1 MNWFDNF
8 LAGINSFL
16 GNASDFLYT
25 YILIIILVFVGL
37 YYSFRTKF
45 VQFRMFPEAIRVL
58 SEKKKDGKDISSFQ
72 ALMISTA
79 SRVGTGNI
87 AGVATAVAASTAIGG
102 YGAIFWMWLLALIG
116 AASAFI
122 ESTLAQLY
130 KEKKGSDYIGGP
142 AYYIQKALGS
152 RKWGIVFAV
161 LLIACFA
168 YGFNALQ
175 AFNAGSSL
183 KYYIPDYDTSFWPWV
198 VGGILALLTGLVIF
212 GGVHRISGIVSAIV
226 PVMAVI
232 YIGMG
237 LFITFRNLDAVPD
250 MFGKIFSQAFNFQ
263 AIFGGF
269 TGSCLMQGIK
279 RGLYSNEAGMGSAP
293 NAAAA
298 ADVSHPVKQG
308 LVQMLSVF
316 IDTILICSTTA
327 FMLLLSGVGISE
339 DLKGMDFVQAAVSN
353 QIGKSG
359 PLFITISIFLFAFS
373 SLVGNYYYTESNF
386 KFIRNSKTGLFIFR
400 CTCVAAVFIGAL
412 MDFSTVWSLADILMG
427 LMAIVNLVVILLL
440 GKKALTALKD
450 YSAQRKAGK
459 NPVFRSSEVHVGDPE
474 IWNEAHAQK
483 WEE

>member
-1 MNWFDNF
+1 MTI
-8 LAGINSFL
+8 LNSVL
-16 GNASDFLYT
+16 GNISDFLYT
-25 YILIIILVFVGL
+25 YILIILLVAIGL
-37 YYSFRTKF
+37 YFTIRTKF
-45 VQFRMFPEAIRVL
+45 VQFRLFPEALRVL
-58 SEKKKDGKDISSFQ
+58 TEKKKDGKDISSFG

-116 AASAFI
+116 AASAFV

-130 KEKKGSDYIGGP
+130 KHRDGDDFVGGP

-152 RKWGIVFAV
+152 RKAGITFSI

-175 AFNAGSSL
+175 SFNAGSSL
-183 KYYIPDYDTSFWPWV
+183 KYYIADYDASIWPIV
-198 VGGILALLTGLVIF
+198 VGGILALLTALVIF
-212 GGVHRISGIVSAIV
+212 GGVHRISNLVSAIV
-226 PVMAVI
+226 PIMAFI
-232 YIGMG
+232 YIALGAYI
-237 LFITFRNLDAVPD
+237 FVKNLNAVPE
-250 MFGKIFSQAFNFQ
+250 MFAKIFQQAFDFS

-269 TGSCLMQGIK
+269 AGSCVMQGIK

-327 FMLLLSGVGISE
+327 FMLLLSGIPISE
-339 DLKGMDFVQAAVSN
+339 NLKGMDFVQAAVFAQVGSF
-353 QIGKSG
+353 G
-359 PLFITISIFLFAFS
+359 PLFITVSIFLFAFS
-373 SLVGNYYYTESNF
+373 SLVGNYFYTEINF
-386 KFIRNSKTGLFIFR
+386 KFITESKKALFVFR

-412 MDFSTVWSLADILMG
+412 LDFTTIWTVADILMG
-427 LMAIVNLVVILLL
+427 LMAIVNLIAIVLL
-440 GKKALTALKD
+440 GGKANAALKD
-450 YSAQRKAGK
+450 YIRQRKAGK
-459 NPVFRSSEVHVGDPE
+459 NPVFRASESGIGDE
-474 IWNEAHAQK
+474 DSWNEAHAQK
-483 WEE
+483 WER

>member
-1 MNWFDNF
+1 MAILNSILENISNF
-8 LAGINSFL
+8 M
-16 GNASDFLYT
+16 YT
-25 YILIIILVFVGL
+25 YILIILLVLVGL
-37 YYSFRTKF
+37 YFTIRTKF
-45 VQFRMFPEAIRVL
+45 VQFRLFPEALRVL
-58 SEKKKDGKDISSFQ
+58 TEKKKDGKDISSFS

-102 YGAIFWMWLLALIG
+102 YGAIFWMWLLSLIG

-130 KEKKGSDYIGGP
+130 KQKNGDDFVGGP

-152 RKWGIVFAV
+152 RKMGVVFSV

-175 AFNAGSSL
+175 SFNAGSSL
-183 KYYIPDYDTSFWPWV
+183 KYYISNYDDSFWPYLI
-198 VGGILALLTGLVIF
+198 GGVLALLTALVIF
-212 GGVHRISGIVSAIV
+212 GGVHRISNLVSAIV
-226 PVMAVI
+226 PIMAFI
-232 YIGMG
+232 YIGLG
-237 LFITFRNLDAVPD
+237 CYIVVRNVNAVPE
-250 MFGKIFSQAFNFQ
+250 MFLKIFSQAFDIK

-269 TGSCLMQGIK
+269 AGSCVMQGIK

-327 FMLLLSGVGISE
+327 FMLLLSGIPISE
-339 DLKGMDFVQAAVSN
+339 ELKGMDYVQAAVFQQVGSF
-353 QIGKSG
+353 G

-373 SLVGNYYYTESNF
+373 SLVGNYFYTETNF
-386 KFIRNSKTGLFIFR
+386 KFITKSRKALFVFR
-400 CTCVAAVFIGAL
+400 FSCVLAVFVGAL
-412 MDFSTVWSLADILMG
+412 LDFTTIWTVADILMG
-427 LMAIVNLVVILLL
+427 LMAMVNLVAVILL
-440 GKKALTALKD
+440 GNKAIAALKD
-450 YSAQRKAGK
+450 YTRQRKEGK
-459 NPVFRSSEVHVGDPE
+459 NPVFLTQGTGIGDSEV
-474 IWNEAHAQK
+474 WNEEHAKK
-483 WEE
+483 WLTEVKE

>member
-1 MNWFDNF
+1 MDLLN
-8 LAGINSFL
+8 LIL
-16 GNASDFLYT
+16 GNVSDFLYT
-25 YILIIILVFVGL
+25 YILIILLIAVGL
-37 YYSFRTKF
+37 YFTFRTKF
-45 VQFRMFPEAIRVL
+45 VQFRLFPEAIRVL
-58 SEKKKDGKDISSFQ
+58 TEKKKDGKDISSFG

-130 KEKKGSDYIGGP
+130 KQKIGDEFVGGP

-152 RKWGIVFAV
+152 RKMGVTFSV

-175 AFNAGSSL
+175 TFNAGSSL
-183 KYYIPDYDTSFWPWV
+183 KYYISNYDNSIWPYII
-198 VGGILALLTGLVIF
+198 GGVMALLTALIIF
-212 GGVHRISGIVSAIV
+212 GGVHRISNIVSAIV
-226 PVMAVI
+226 PVMALI
-232 YIGMG
+232 YIGLG
-237 LFITFRNLDAVPD
+237 CFIFFRNINAVPD
-250 MFGKIFSQAFNFQ
+250 MFAKIFTQAFDLK

-269 TGSCLMQGIK
+269 AGSCVMQGVK

-327 FMLLLSGVGISE
+327 FMLLLSWSSYQCGTEGNGLRAGSS
-339 DLKGMDFVQAAVSN
+339 VQSGWFHRTAVYHSFHL
-353 QIGKSG
+353 
-359 PLFITISIFLFAFS
+359 P
-373 SLVGNYYYTESNF
+373 V
-386 KFIRNSKTGLFIFR
+386 
-400 CTCVAAVFIGAL
+400 CV
-412 MDFSTVWSLADILMG
+412 
-427 LMAIVNLVVILLL
+427 
-440 GKKALTALKD
+440 
-450 YSAQRKAGK
+450 
-459 NPVFRSSEVHVGDPE
+459 
-474 IWNEAHAQK
+474 
-483 WEE
+483 

>member
-1 MNWFDNF
+1 MEW
-8 LAGINSFL
+8 INAVL
-16 GNASDFLYT
+16 GNISDFMYT
-25 YILIIILVFVGL
+25 YILIIMLVLVGL
-37 YYSFRTKF
+37 YFSFRTKF
-45 VQFRMFPEAIRVL
+45 IQFRMFPEAIRVL

-130 KEKKGSDYIGGP
+130 KQKRGTEFIGGP
-142 AYYIQKALGS
+142 AYYIQKALKS
-152 RKWGIVFAV
+152 RKWGVVFSI

-183 KYYIPDYDTSFWPWV
+183 NYYIKDYNSSIWPWI
-198 VGGILALLTGLVIF
+198 VGGILALLTALVIF
-212 GGVHRISGIVSAIV
+212 GGVHRISR

-232 YIGMG
+232 YIGLG
-237 LFITFRNLDAVPD
+237 LFITIKNIGSVPE
-250 MFGKIFSQAFNFQ
+250 MFGNIFSQAFNFE

-269 TGSCLMQGIK
+269 AGSCVMQGIK

-327 FMLLLSGVGISE
+327 FMLLLSGVPIDE
-339 DLKGMDFVQAAVSN
+339 NVQGMDYVQKAVLN
-353 QIGKSG
+353 QVGEFG

-386 KFIRNSKTGLFIFR
+386 KFIRDSKTGLLIFR
-400 CTCVAAVFIGAL
+400 ISCVAAIFIGAL
-412 MDFSTVWSLADILMG
+412 MDFTTVWTIADILMG
-427 LMAIVNLVVILLL
+427 LMAMVNLVVIFLL
-440 GKKALTALKD
+440 GKKALIALKD
-450 YSAQRKAGK
+450 YCAQKKEGK
-459 NPVFRSSEVHVGDPE
+459 NPVFREKDVHVGDPE
-474 IWNEAHAQK
+474 VWDEKHAQK
-483 WEE
+483 WESD